1 MFERLE
7 KTIAGAGRFVA
18 WLTLAMVA
26 VTFGVVVL
34 RYGFSLGWI
43 WLQEVVTYLH
53 AAVFMLAAAWTLQDD
68 GHVRVD
74 VFYRTL
80 TARGRAW
87 VDLGGIGLLLLPLCL
102 FLIVVGFDYVGRA
115 WQVMEGSREAGGLPA
130 VYLLKSLILLLP
142 ILLLGQ
148 ALCTARRAVLALR
161 AHGAEATAR

>member
-7 KTIAGAGRFVA
+7 NTIAGVGRFVA

-53 AAVFMLAAAWTLQDD
+53 ATVFMLAAAWTLQDD